1 MYSFNIGFVRGLGG
15 VWFFFVFFLF
25 FFFQLLTWTSSGKSV
40 DSTEKS
46 AFKLLKCDLSKTNKD
61 TTPQSREILQTFD
74 GGGTNALAS
83 HLTNVYKF
91 SQLEA

>member
-1 MYSFNIGFVRGLGG
+1 MGELIDPFTV
-15 VWFFFVFFLF
+15 FFFCF
-25 FFFQLLTWTSSGKSV
+25 FFFQLLTRTSSGKSV

-46 AFKLLKCDLSKTNKD
+46 AFKLLKCDLLKTNKD

-74 GGGTNALAS
+74 GGGTNALAP